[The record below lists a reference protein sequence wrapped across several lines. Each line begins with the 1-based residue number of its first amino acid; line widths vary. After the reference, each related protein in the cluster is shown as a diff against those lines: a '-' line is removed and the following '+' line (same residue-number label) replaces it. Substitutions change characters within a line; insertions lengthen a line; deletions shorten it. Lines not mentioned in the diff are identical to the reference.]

1 VASAGPYA
9 NLHIAPDKQPRQ
21 QRTTL
26 FFYRPDALPAAQPT
40 VSKHW
45 RYRYCL
51 KAVNEITARQTQT
64 SLCKHGIIKLCSIEY
79 LTTQIELVLPTFKSW
94 TVHKIIQYLTL
105 GLLSSCWNIYHS
117 TYNSLLFLT
126 HSVCVAPVAAPHYS
140 LVRYHWV
147 CSSLVCHTVMA
158 VSRINQ
164 QLTVWFVVS
173 GKV

>member
-1 VASAGPYA
+1 MQICTSLQTNNHAS
-9 NLHIAPDKQPRQ
+9 NAP
-21 QRTTL
+21 L
-26 FFYRPDALPAAQPT
+26 YFFYKPDALPAAQPT

-105 GLLSSCWNIYHS
+105 GHYCLAVEIS
-117 TYNSLLFLT
+117 TTVHTTAYFLT
-126 HSVCVAPVAAPHYS
+126 HSVRVAPVAARRYS
-140 LVRYHWV
+140 LVRYHWQRAV
-147 CSSLVCHTVMA
+147 LLVCHTVMA